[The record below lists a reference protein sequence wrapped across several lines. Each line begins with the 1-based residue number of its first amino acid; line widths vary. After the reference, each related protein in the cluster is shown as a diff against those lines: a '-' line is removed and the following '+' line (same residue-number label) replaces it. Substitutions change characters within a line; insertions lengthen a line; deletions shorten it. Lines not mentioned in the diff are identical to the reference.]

1 MLLHDIILCVCFL
14 MIRRPPISTRT
25 DTLFPYTTLFRSLD
39 RAESCVFLSVFCLC
53 RKQLHPQL
61 VSTPSET
68 GYMSGHI
75 AGALE
80 RAVVEGKMDS
90 QNRQWRLVRRP
101 EGLLRVE
108 DVELRPGDEDRRPL
122 QPGQVRVRNLL
133 FLYAPTMRNWK
144 IGRAHV

>member
-1 MLLHDIILCVCFL
+1 
-14 MIRRPPISTRT
+14 
-25 DTLFPYTTLFRSLD
+25 
-39 RAESCVFLSVFCLC
+39 
-53 RKQLHPQL
+53 
-61 VSTPSET
+61 
-68 GYMSGHI
+68 MSGHI

-108 DVELRPGDEDRRPL
+108 DVELRPGDADRRPL

-133 FLYAPTMRNWK
+133 FLYAPTMRHWMSARSDRLHEIIPLDRK
-144 IGRAHV
+144 RVVSGKGVSVRVGIGGRRIRQKKK

>member
-1 MLLHDIILCVCFL
+1 MQN
-14 MIRRPPISTRT
+14 RRSSPWSRPGQ
-25 DTLFPYTTLFRSLD
+25 PALD

-68 GYMSGHI
+68 AYMSGHI

-108 DVELRPGDEDRRPL
+108 DVELTPGDEDRRTL
-122 QPGQVRVRNLL
+122 QPGRSEERRVGQEWVSTCRSRWW
-133 FLYAPTMRNWK
+133 AE
-144 IGRAHV
+144 H

>member
-1 MLLHDIILCVCFL
+1 
-14 MIRRPPISTRT
+14 
-25 DTLFPYTTLFRSLD
+25 
-39 RAESCVFLSVFCLC
+39 
-53 RKQLHPQL
+53 
-61 VSTPSET
+61 
-68 GYMSGHI
+68 MSGHI

-133 FLYAPTMRNWK
+133 FLYAPTMRNWMSARSDSLHEIIPPGSPVK
-144 IGRAHV
+144 TLAAGRIVERSEEHPSELQSLMRISYAVFCLKKTTQLDNM